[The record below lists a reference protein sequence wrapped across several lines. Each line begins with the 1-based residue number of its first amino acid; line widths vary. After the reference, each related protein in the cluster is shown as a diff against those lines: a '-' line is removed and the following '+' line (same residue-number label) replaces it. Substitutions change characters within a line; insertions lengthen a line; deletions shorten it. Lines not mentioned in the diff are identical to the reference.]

1 MPPASRA
8 SSAWRCDAMRLIVR
22 TALKNLASHR
32 VNSFLLGLIIAGGA
46 MSLALATSLSANVS
60 DPFKQTVRATNG
72 ADVHVFTFDSRA
84 DITPVARMSG
94 VAEQSG
100 PFEFAN
106 AELKGRPSNV
116 RLMLESMLSRPKL
129 ERPKLSAGRWVRS
142 VPGEVVV
149 ERTLA
154 RARSLEVGDVLRV
167 HADSRVRDLRVVGI
181 AVSAARGPFPSWEPA
196 A

>member
-1 MPPASRA
+1 
-8 SSAWRCDAMRLIVR
+8 MRLILR

-32 VNSFLLGLIIAGGA
+32 VNSLLLGLIIAGGA

-100 PFEFAN
+100 PFEFAS
-106 AELKGRPSNV
+106 AELRGRPSNV
-116 RLMLESMLSRPKL
+116 SSTGGDRKSTRLNSSHHTTSRMPS
-129 ERPKLSAGRWVRS
+129 SA
-142 VPGEVVV
+142 
-149 ERTLA
+149 
-154 RARSLEVGDVLRV
+154 
-167 HADSRVRDLRVVGI
+167 
-181 AVSAARGPFPSWEPA
+181 
-196 A
+196 